1 MKKVL
6 SAALSLAMTASFATG
21 FAVMSSAEEITV
33 DQNHV
38 IPYVQPENIPTIDG
52 KTTSENEWANALK
65 ITIDKN
71 TPGPATSDI
80 DGTGDTDETMNSAS
94 MEAYVLYSATLDG
107 FETDDD
113 IMWDYI
119 PGDDPIGGL
128 YFRFDVKDTTQA
140 FAAGEN
146 GLGLLNL
153 NATDCVQ
160 IALNGDPDN
169 AGSGLTGK
177 EWLYTFSGYTAGAP
191 GVGEIPS
198 GNGAWYEYW
207 ATGGGNAQT
216 HGGYNVQIKTSMDV
230 DFDPA
235 YPLPEGDLSIDD
247 PGYKEWKKQ
256 RDDAFEH
263 ITNYRGYTIEAFIEW
278 EACNYGE
285 GMFILPIEGQKLGMG
300 LILINYMYE
309 WEGSGPVNTRQALV
323 WGKTDIG
330 GAGAIWSDLSNPQL
344 FPLYQLGSHDAEE
357 PDPGNP
363 DTSALEA
370 AIAKAEALNPEDY
383 TEDSFAAVTTALE
396 AAKAALTGTQEE
408 INAAAAALE
417 DAISKLVKEEPSED
431 KIVGIEVTAPT
442 KVNYLVDEEFV
453 EDGFAVQNVYQS
465 GKKEATTGTYEA
477 PDMSTVGDKVVEVTA
492 GEFTSSF
499 TIRVSNKGDIN
510 ADGKVSLADVMTAA
524 KTAIITDQDANSA
537 EVVFGD
543 IVGNDN
549 KVTLADVLKLAK
561 VSVGKETIG

>member
-80 DGTGDTDETMNSAS
+80 DGTGDTEETMNSAS

-198 GNGAWYEYW
+198 GNGAWYEHW

-216 HGGYNVQIKTSMDV
+216 QGGYNIQIKASMDV

-300 LILINYMYE
+300 LILINYMYD

-330 GAGAIWSDLSNPQL
+330 GADAIWSDLSRPQL
-344 FPLYQLGSHDAEE
+344 FPLYQLGSH
-357 PDPGNP
+357 
-363 DTSALEA
+363 EA
-370 AIAKAEALNPEDY
+370 
-383 TEDSFAAVTTALE
+383 
-396 AAKAALTGTQEE
+396 
-408 INAAAAALE
+408 
-417 DAISKLVKEEPSED
+417 EEPSED

-442 KVNYLVDEEFV
+442 KTNYLVDEEFV
-453 EDGFAVQNVYQS
+453 EEGLSVQYVYES
-465 GKKEATTGTYEA
+465 GKKEATTGNYDA
-477 PDMSTVGDKVVEVTA
+477 PDMSTVGNKVIEVTA
-492 GEFTSSF
+492 GEFTESF
-499 TIRVSNKGDIN
+499 TICVSTKGDIN
-510 ADGKVSLADVMTAA
+510 ADGTISLADVITAA
-524 KTAIITDQDANSA
+524 RAAVSSVQDPNSA
-537 EVVFGD
+537 AVVFGD
-543 IVGNDN
+543 VMGNDN
-549 KVTLADVLKLAK
+549 KVTLADVLKIAK
-561 VSVGKETIG
+561 VSLGTETID

>member
-1 MKKVL
+1 MVL
-6 SAALSLAMTASFATG
+6 FSTMILSFATG
-21 FAVMSSAEEITV
+21 FADISSAEEITV
-33 DQNHV
+33 DQDHV
-38 IPYVQPENIPTIDG
+38 IPYVQPEKVPTIDG
-52 KTTSENEWANALK
+52 KLTSEDEWANALK
-65 ITIDKN
+65 ITIDKD
-71 TPGPATSDI
+71 TDGVATSDLD
-80 DGTGDTDETMNSAS
+80 DGSGTSPEVTGSSS
-94 MEAYVLYSATLDG
+94 MDAYVFYSANLDG

-128 YFRFDVKDTTQA
+128 FFHFEVKDTTQA
-140 FAAGEN
+140 FATGEN
-146 GLGLLNL
+146 GIGLNNS
-153 NATDCVQ
+153 NAADCVQ
-160 IALNGDPDN
+160 VALNGDPDH
-169 AGSGLTGK
+169 ASSGLSGK
-177 EWLYTFSGYTAGAP
+177 EWLYTFTGYTAGAP

-198 GNGAWYEYW
+198 GHGGWYEHW
-207 ATGGGNAQT
+207 VINGNAIS
-216 HGGYNVQIKTSMDV
+216 HDEFNIKIKTSMDV

-330 GAGAIWSDLSNPQL
+330 GADAIWSDLSRPQL
-344 FPLYQLGSHDAEE
+344 FPLYQLGSHDA
-357 PDPGNP
+357 
-363 DTSALEA
+363 
-370 AIAKAEALNPEDY
+370 
-383 TEDSFAAVTTALE
+383 
-396 AAKAALTGTQEE
+396 
-408 INAAAAALE
+408 
-417 DAISKLVKEEPSED
+417 EEPSED

-561 VSVGKETIG
+561 VSVGKDTLA

>member
-21 FAVMSSAEEITV
+21 FAVMSAAEEITV

-52 KTTSENEWANALK
+52 KMTSENEWANALK

-94 MEAYVLYSATLDG
+94 LDAYVFYSANLEG

-146 GLGLLNL
+146 GLGLFNL

-160 IALNGDPDN
+160 LALNGDPDN
-169 AGSGLTGK
+169 ADTALSGK
-177 EWLYTFSGYTAGAP
+177 EWLYTLSGYTAGAP
-191 GVGEIPS
+191 GVGEVPS
-198 GNGAWYEYW
+198 GYGAWYEHW
-207 ATGGGNAQT
+207 ATGGANAQS
-216 HGGYNVQIKTSMDV
+216 GYNVQIKTNMDV
-230 DFDPA
+230 DFDPS
-235 YPLPEGDLSIDD
+235 YPLPEGDLSPDD

-278 EACNYGE
+278 EAFNYGE
-285 GMFILPIEGQKLGMG
+285 GMFVLPIEGQKLGMG
-300 LILINYMYE
+300 LILINYMYD
-309 WEGSGPVNTRQALV
+309 WEGSGPVASRQALV

-330 GAGAIWSDLSNPQL
+330 GASASWADLSNPKL
-344 FPLYQLGSHDAEE
+344 FPLYQLGSH
-357 PDPGNP
+357 
-363 DTSALEA
+363 EA
-370 AIAKAEALNPEDY
+370 QD
-383 TEDSFAAVTTALE
+383 
-396 AAKAALTGTQEE
+396 
-408 INAAAAALE
+408 
-417 DAISKLVKEEPSED
+417 PSED

-524 KTAIITDQDANSA
+524 KTAIILEQDANSA

-561 VSVGKETIG
+561 VSVGTEIID